1 MAKENNKNQSIDTEK
16 TKITAGIEE
25 LPEINGHQFHYLI
38 KSTRT
43 KKEIA
48 DEIIK
53 PSGNSIKPNSLNAY
67 YLYKERQIPAHLKLI
82 LMNKLGEKTINYL
95 LTEYVKENINKQRGK
110 K

>member
-1 MAKENNKNQSIDTEK
+1 MAKETNKDQSAGIEK
-16 TKITAGIEE
+16 IKITAGLEE

-48 DEIIK
+48 DEIVK

-67 YLYKERQIPAHLKLI
+67 YLYKDRQIPAHLKLI
-82 LMNKLGEKTINYL
+82 LMNKLGDKTINYL
-95 LTEYVKENINKQRGK
+95 LTEYVKENIGK
-110 K
+110 KSKK